1 MLILEALKE
10 ANIYPNGRS
19 SNPYSIHQ
27 FVLDHFEQLGAVR
40 KKGYSWKQIA
50 YVAQGKYGFKSRNL
64 ARQIAVNFYLQ
75 TKENNSSCNVI

>member
-10 ANIYPNGRS
+10 ANIKPNGRC

-27 FVLDHFEQLGAVR
+27 FVLDHFEQLAAVR

-50 YVAQGKYGFKSRNL
+50 YVAQDKYGYTSRKL
-64 ARQIAVNFYLQ
+64 A
-75 TKENNSSCNVI
+75 SSLSSEFAKRAKKGK